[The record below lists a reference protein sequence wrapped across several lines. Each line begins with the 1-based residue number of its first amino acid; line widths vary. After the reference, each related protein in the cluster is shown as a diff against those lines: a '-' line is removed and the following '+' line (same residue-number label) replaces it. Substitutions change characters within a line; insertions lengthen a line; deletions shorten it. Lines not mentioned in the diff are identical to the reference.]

1 MSFWLA
7 LVLGFGIVA
16 RVTRFVNSDVLAEGI
31 RMWADGIE
39 VPPRTQRPR
48 LAAAIRK
55 LKRLARRP
63 LVAVF
68 GDKLSDLVTCPWCL
82 SIYVA
87 LPVAVVVAVGFG
99 DFTTAGTLY
108 AVLGL
113 WFGYSYVYALVA
125 NNLDD

>member
-7 LVLGFGIVA
+7 MALGFLIVA

-31 RMWADGIE
+31 RLWAEGIE
-39 VPPRTQRPR
+39 VPPRTKRPR

-63 LVAVF
+63 LAAIF
-68 GDKLSDLVTCPWCL
+68 GDKLPDLFTCPWCL

-87 LPVAVVVAVGFG
+87 LPTALIVVLAFG
-99 DFTTAGTLY
+99 AFTTAGAVW

-113 WFGYSYVYALVA
+113 WLGYSYAYALVA
-125 NNLDD
+125 NNLDS

>member
-7 LVLGFGIVA
+7 MALGFLIVA

-31 RMWADGIE
+31 RLWAEGIE
-39 VPPRTQRPR
+39 TPSRF
-48 LAAAIRK
+48 RK

-63 LVAVF
+63 LAAIF
-68 GDKLSDLVTCPWCL
+68 GDKLPDLFTCPWCL

-87 LPVAVVVAVGFG
+87 LPAALIVVLAFG
-99 DFTTAGTLY
+99 AFTTAGAVW

-113 WFGYSYVYALVA
+113 WLGYSYVYALVA
-125 NNLDD
+125 NNLDS